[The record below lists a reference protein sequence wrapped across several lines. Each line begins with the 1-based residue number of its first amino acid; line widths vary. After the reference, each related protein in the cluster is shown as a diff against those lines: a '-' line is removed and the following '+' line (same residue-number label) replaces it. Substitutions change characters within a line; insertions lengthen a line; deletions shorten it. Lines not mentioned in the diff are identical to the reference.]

1 LIISNKFS
9 ILISVFAF
17 QVFFRSIASKIFLSS
32 TIFYV
37 YKLRKSN
44 MAASIFNK
52 LFGKGGSK
60 KKSAESEP
68 DEDEFQTVKLS
79 PSSDK
84 TLKFIPGQFILLSGK
99 DRGKPF
105 RVAGFP
111 TPEGSIITI
120 GRDPV
125 EGERAYAHI
134 QLAVQTVSRKHAE
147 LNFRSGKLYIKN
159 LSDTNPI
166 EVNDE
171 EIKVNEEVLLP
182 LDSEIRLGEIR
193 MKYIL
198 R

>member
-1 LIISNKFS
+1 
-9 ILISVFAF
+9 
-17 QVFFRSIASKIFLSS
+17 
-32 TIFYV
+32 
-37 YKLRKSN
+37 
-44 MAASIFNK
+44 MAAGLFSK
-52 LFGKGGSK
+52 LFGKGNAQK
-60 KKSAESEP
+60 KKTESIAEE
-68 DEDEFQTVKLS
+68 EEFQTVKLA
-79 PSSDK
+79 PSTDK

-111 TPEGSIITI
+111 TPEGSIISI

-134 QLAVQTVSRKHAE
+134 QLDVQTVSRKHAE

-166 EVNDE
+166 EVNDQ
-171 EIKVNEEVLLP
+171 EINVNEEVLLP